1 MILWPNGCSHSSV
14 TARKAFVESNG
25 FRASAQLC
33 AEPPMQAW
41 ALAPTSINSRQYQ
54 QAAHASRLASQ
65 QGRQLG
71 SQNNSQ
77 LATHPEL
84 KSPSDQ
90 TGSRQPQLAD
100 KESSWPASNPG
111 SSKPSSKPES
121 KPCKRLCTKAAI
133 TPASEQPGLLSSQTG
148 SVLPSKQASQPTSNP
163 TSRAASGP
171 ASKPVKLA
179 GRSASQ

>member
-1 MILWPNGCSHSSV
+1 
-14 TARKAFVESNG
+14 
-25 FRASAQLC
+25 
-33 AEPPMQAW
+33 MQAW

-90 TGSRQPQLAD
+90 TGSQPAPTGRQGIQL
-100 KESSWPASNPG
+100 
-111 SSKPSSKPES
+111 
-121 KPCKRLCTKAAI
+121 
-133 TPASEQPGLLSSQTG
+133 ASEQPRQQ
-148 SVLPSKQASQPTSNP
+148 QA
-163 TSRAASGP
+163 
-171 ASKPVKLA
+171 K
-179 GRSASQ
+179 